1 VADVKLSTPRLR
13 VVLADETDRIVQC
26 TNADL
31 VRFDL
36 TRSKQKWPGPTDAP
50 FLWLTFI
57 AWAALRRTKTIPDTL
72 TYEAFSDST
81 LEIENMTDE
90 ESAAD
95 PDRDAVDPFQSD
107 PEPG

>member
-1 VADVKLSTPRLR
+1 MADVKLSSPRLR
-13 VVLADETDRIVQC
+13 VILADETEQIIQC

-36 TRSKQKWPGPTDAP
+36 TRAKQRWPGPQEAP

-57 AWAALRRTKTIPDTL
+57 AWAGLRRTKSIADSL

-81 LEIENMTDE
+81 LDIENMTDE
-90 ESAAD
+90 ESAGD
-95 PDRDAVDPFQSD
+95 PARDAVDPFRSD